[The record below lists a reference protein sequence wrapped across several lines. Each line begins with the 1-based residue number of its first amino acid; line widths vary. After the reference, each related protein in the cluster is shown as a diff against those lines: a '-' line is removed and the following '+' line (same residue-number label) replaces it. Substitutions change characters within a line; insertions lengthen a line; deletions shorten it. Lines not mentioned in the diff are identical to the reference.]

1 MKKNHVVRKLVMI
14 VASFMLVIT
23 ALFILGLWQV
33 RVQKKS
39 NFYNLSR
46 DNIVA
51 LNEIENLTQQN
62 GESPAKEQIRHL
74 QQIMYQQE
82 QYDTS
87 SVVGSLIVFY
97 AISMAFLL
105 IVFIY
110 IYMVMIKPFHRMEK
124 FAGELAN
131 GNLDVSLTYDRKQLF
146 GAFTWAFDHMRRE
159 IIKARACEK
168 EAVENNK
175 TVIATL
181 SHDIKTPIASIRTY
195 TEALEANMDSSA
207 ERRQRYIQVII
218 KKCDE
223 VTSLTN
229 DLFLHSLSDLDKL
242 KMHSEQIQIENVIMD
257 MVREMNTDQNRIR
270 VDENL
275 PAAIVNADG
284 GRFCQVL
291 ENIINNAGKYA
302 KNVAIE
308 VWAVKNESSGM
319 YEVHIKDNGP
329 GIAPEDMP
337 FIFEK
342 FYRGRNV
349 VDEPGAGLGLY
360 IVKYI
365 MTQMEGEVQLA
376 NRLDGLEAILK
387 LPYKQ

>member
-1 MKKNHVVRKLVMI
+1 
-14 VASFMLVIT
+14 
-23 ALFILGLWQV
+23 
-33 RVQKKS
+33 
-39 NFYNLSR
+39 
-46 DNIVA
+46 